1 MEYRPEKQGHLCFI
15 LRQSKPKEISI
26 YKAMITYANL
36 HPSVENSLRRWLN
49 NPTTAAFLLVG
60 PPGVGKTTL
69 AREILKQ
76 ESYRIVELNASH
88 TRSGQ
93 AFKKQIIPLLT
104 QQSVLECMS
113 SANDVK
119 NHNTIAVLLDEIDGL
134 SLGEK
139 GGLSELLDYMRA
151 WKPGQTTHPLLL
163 ICNEIKGR
171 AYQHIVRL
179 STYVPMEFPLQTVQS
194 WLGKVRPDVLASS
207 DLRVI
212 LRSIQ
217 GCDSVSIAQTQQ
229 QILDTPELI
238 VGENGETEEPSTDIL
253 KFSHSCLYDTWDP
266 LVIPEV
272 ENNLG
277 NLSGL
282 CVHENIHKRL
292 MSIEDPWKHYKE
304 FLVLFD
310 LSDKADYWAFFYQN
324 WNLLRPSFQLKLK
337 ITNAFLSE
345 YPVEEVLSPAQL
357 QFTQVLTRQSSM
369 YNTWKQMIQFSDEQ
383 GCGIEDIPRVLAEVI
398 AARQTKVPA
407 AQAKKI
413 ESMSIPKQLCVYK

>member
-1 MEYRPEKQGHLCFI
+1 MAYT
-15 LRQSKPKEISI
+15 S
-26 YKAMITYANL
+26 L
-36 HPSVENSLRRWLN
+36 HPSVEESLRRWLS

-76 ESYRIVELNASH
+76 ETYRIIELNASH

-104 QQSVLECMS
+104 QKSVLEAMS
-113 SANDVK
+113 PSTNK
-119 NHNTIAVLLDEIDGL
+119 HKLAVLLDEIDGL

-139 GGLSELLDYMRA
+139 GGLNELLDYMRT
-151 WKPGQTTHPLLL
+151 WKPSQTNHPLVL

-171 AYQHIVRL
+171 SYQHIVRL
-179 STYVPMEFPLQTVQS
+179 STYIPMEFPTQTVQQ
-194 WLGKVRPDVLASS
+194 WLGKNIRPEVIATA

-212 LRSIQ
+212 LRSVN
-217 GCDSVSIAQTQQ
+217 GRDSIAISQLQ
-229 QILDTPELI
+229 DDEHVEPPELSD
-238 VGENGETEEPSTDIL
+238 ELETEEPSTDIL
-253 KFSHSCLYDTWDP
+253 KFSHSCLYEKWDP
-266 LVIPEV
+266 FIIPEV

-292 MSIEDPWKHYKE
+292 EGVDDAWSQYIK
-304 FLVLFD
+304 FLALFD

-345 YPVEEVLSPAQL
+345 YKIKDTPPVSNL

-369 YNTWKQMIQFSDEQ
+369 YNTWKQMVHFSDEHNIS
-383 GCGIEDIPRVLAEVI
+383 IEEVPI
-398 AARQTKVPA
+398 HLNTLISIKQLKLPA
-407 AQAKKI
+407 SQAKKI
-413 ESMSIPKQLCVYK
+413 ESMSIPKQLCIYKT

>member
-1 MEYRPEKQGHLCFI
+1 MP
-15 LRQSKPKEISI
+15 
-26 YKAMITYANL
+26 YASL
-36 HPSVENSLRRWLN
+36 HPSVEQSLRRWLS

-69 AREILKQ
+69 AREVLKQ
-76 ESYRIVELNASH
+76 ETYHIIELNASH

-93 AFKKQIIPLLT
+93 AFKKQIIPLIT
-104 QQSVLECMS
+104 QRSVLESMYLD
-113 SANDVK
+113 AGK
-119 NHNTIAVLLDEIDGL
+119 HKLAVLLDEIDGL

-151 WKPGQTTHPLLL
+151 WKYGQTTHPLIL

-179 STYVPMEFPLQTVQS
+179 STYIYMEFPVDTVES
-194 WLGKVRPDVLASS
+194 WLKVKLRPEVLATA

-217 GCDSVSIAQTQQ
+217 GCDSISIRQSQYEPT
-229 QILDTPELI
+229 DTPEL
-238 VGENGETEEPSTDIL
+238 VANETDENEEPSTEIL
-253 KFSHSCLYDTWDP
+253 KFSHSCLYEQWDP
-266 LVIPEV
+266 LIIPEV

-292 MSIEDPWKHYKE
+292 NSAKTPWIHYKE
-304 FLVLFD
+304 FLKLFD

-337 ITNAFLSE
+337 IANAFLSE
-345 YPVEEVLSPAQL
+345 YPITDICNPSQL

-369 YNTWKQMIQFSDEQ
+369 YNTWKQMIQFSDEH
-383 GCGIEDIPRVLAEVI
+383 GCSIEDIPVVLTQVVQS
-398 AARQTKVPA
+398 RQTKVPPS
-407 AQAKKI
+407 QAKKI
-413 ESMSIPKQLCVYK
+413 DAMSIPKQLCIYTNTPEPNNTPNLIIPLT

>member
-1 MEYRPEKQGHLCFI
+1 MNYT
-15 LRQSKPKEISI
+15 S
-26 YKAMITYANL
+26 L
-36 HPSVENSLRRWLN
+36 HPSVEDTLRRWLQT
-49 NPTTAAFLLVG
+49 PTTAAFLLVG

-76 ESYRIVELNASH
+76 QGYRIVELNASH

-93 AFKKQIIPLLT
+93 AFKKQIIPLLV
-104 QQSVLECMS
+104 QRSVLESMS
-113 SANDVK
+113 PTGNQYK
-119 NHNTIAVLLDEIDGL
+119 LAVLLDEIDGL

-139 GGLSELLDYMRA
+139 GGLSELLDYMRV
-151 WKPGQTTHPLLL
+151 WKVGQTTHPLVL

-179 STYVPMEFPLQTVQS
+179 STHIEMEFPSQTVQT
-194 WLGKVRPDVLASS
+194 WLGKNIRPEVLASS

-212 LRSIQ
+212 LRSLQ
-217 GCDSVSIAQTQQ
+217 GCETNLTYQSRETEI
-229 QILDTPELI
+229 PEI
-238 VGENGETEEPSTDIL
+238 TSGELQEEEPSTEIL
-253 KFSHSCLYDTWDP
+253 RFSHSCLYDLWDP

-292 MSIEDPWKHYKE
+292 ASSENPWQHFKE
-304 FLVLFD
+304 FLTLFD

-345 YPVEEVLSPAQL
+345 YPITNILNPSQL

-369 YNTWKQMIQFSDEQ
+369 YNTWKQMVQFSDEH
-383 GCGIEDIPRVLAEVI
+383 GCQIDDIPVI
-398 AARQTKVPA
+398 LNQVVQARQTKIPA

-413 ESMSIPKQLCVYK
+413 DSISIPKQLCIYKE

>member
-1 MEYRPEKQGHLCFI
+1 M
-15 LRQSKPKEISI
+15 PKDSTVSFNNT
-26 YKAMITYANL
+26 MPYANL

-49 NPTTAAFLLVG
+49 EPTTAAFLLVG

-76 ESYRIVELNASH
+76 QSYRIVELNASH

-104 QQSVLECMS
+104 QESVLEAMS
-113 SANDVK
+113 QNK
-119 NHNTIAVLLDEIDGL
+119 KQNKLAVLLDEIDGL

-179 STYVPMEFPLQTVQS
+179 STYIPMEFPSQTVQT
-194 WLGKVRPDVLASS
+194 WLGTNVRPEVLASA

-217 GCDSVSIAQTQQ
+217 GCDSVTIRQRQEATENSTVQ
-229 QILDTPELI
+229 TPEL
-238 VGENGETEEPSTDIL
+238 VAEEGETEEPSTDIL
-253 KFSHSCLYDTWDP
+253 RFSHSCLYDYWDP

-292 MSIEDPWKHYKE
+292 SAIEKPWDHYKE
-304 FLVLFD
+304 FLSLFD
-310 LSDKADYWAFFYQN
+310 MSDKADYWAFFYQN

-345 YPVEEVLSPAQL
+345 YPVAEVPSPSQL

-369 YNTWKQMIQFSDEQ
+369 YNTWKQMIQFSDEH
-383 GCGIEDIPRVLAEVI
+383 GCVIEDIPTVLNQVVQS
-398 AARQTKVPA
+398 RQTKTPA
-407 AQAKKI
+407 SQLKKI
-413 ESMSIPKQLCVYK
+413 EAMSIPKTLCVYS

>member
-1 MEYRPEKQGHLCFI
+1 MSSYV
-15 LRQSKPKEISI
+15 
-26 YKAMITYANL
+26 NL
-36 HPSVENSLRRWLN
+36 HPSVEESLRRWLI
-49 NPTTAAFLLVG
+49 NPQTSAFLLVG

-76 ESYRIVELNASH
+76 QSYRIVELNASH

-104 QQSVLECMS
+104 QKSVLEAMS
-113 SANDVK
+113 PNTT
-119 NHNTIAVLLDEIDGL
+119 NHKLAVLLDEIDGL

-179 STYVPMEFPLQTVQS
+179 STYIPMEFPCQTVQN
-194 WLGKVRPDVLASS
+194 WLGNVRPEVLASA

-212 LRSIQ
+212 LRSIK
-217 GCDSVSIAQTQQ
+217 GCDSVSIIQGQQ
-229 QILDTPELI
+229 EMLNTPELI
-238 VGENGETEEPSTDIL
+238 AGENDIEEEPSTDIL
-253 KFSHSCLYDTWDP
+253 KFSHSCLYDSWDP

-292 MSIEDPWKHYKE
+292 SHTDKAWEHYKE
-304 FLVLFD
+304 FLAIFD
-310 LSDKADYWAFFYQN
+310 MSDKADYWAFFYQN

-345 YPVEEVLSPAQL
+345 YPIHDTPSPGQL

-369 YNTWKQMIQFSDEQ
+369 YNTWKQMVQFSDEHE
-383 GCGIEDIPRVLAEVI
+383 CSIEDIHIFLAQVI
-398 AARQTKVPA
+398 QKQTKVTTS
-407 AQAKKI
+407 QAKKFDA
-413 ESMSIPKQLCVYK
+413 MSIPKQLCIYK

>member
-1 MEYRPEKQGHLCFI
+1 MN
-15 LRQSKPKEISI
+15 
-26 YKAMITYANL
+26 YANL
-36 HPSVENSLRRWLN
+36 HPSVEQALRRWLQ

-76 ESYRIVELNASH
+76 ETYRIIELNASH

-104 QQSVLECMS
+104 QRSVLEAMS
-113 SANDVK
+113 PTAN
-119 NHNTIAVLLDEIDGL
+119 NHKLAVLLDEIDGL

-151 WKPGQTTHPLLL
+151 WKPGQAAHPLLL

-179 STYVPMEFPLQTVQS
+179 STYIPMEFPVQTVQS
-194 WLGKVRPDVLASS
+194 WLGGTLRPEVLASA

-212 LRSIQ
+212 LRSMN
-217 GCDSVSIAQTQQ
+217 GCDSISIFQKQDAN
-229 QILDTPELI
+229 LETPELLE
-238 VGENGETEEPSTDIL
+238 GESGETEEPSTDIL
-253 KFSHSCLYDTWDP
+253 RFSHSCLYDYWDP

-282 CVHENIHKRL
+282 CVHENMHKRL
-292 MSIEDPWKHYKE
+292 DSADTPWKHYKE
-304 FLVLFD
+304 FLALFD

-345 YPVEEVLSPAQL
+345 YPIKDIPNPSQL

-369 YNTWKQMIQFSDEQ
+369 YNTWKQMIQFSDEH
-383 GCGIEDIPRVLAEVI
+383 GCAVEDIPMILSQVV
-398 AARQTKVPA
+398 QTKTTKVPA
-407 AQAKKI
+407 SQAKKI
-413 ESMSIPKQLCVYK
+413 EAMSIPKQLCIYK

>member
-1 MEYRPEKQGHLCFI
+1 M
-15 LRQSKPKEISI
+15 S
-26 YKAMITYANL
+26 YASL
-36 HPSVENSLRRWLN
+36 HPTVEDSLRRWLE

-69 AREILKQ
+69 AREILKEQ
-76 ESYRIVELNASH
+76 TYHIVELNASH

-104 QQSVLECMS
+104 QKSVLES
-113 SANDVK
+113 ISPTANHK
-119 NHNTIAVLLDEIDGL
+119 LAVLLDEIDGL

-151 WKPGQTTHPLLL
+151 WKPVVNKPDQSTHPLLL

-179 STYVPMEFPLQTVQS
+179 STYIPMEFPIKTVQT
-194 WLGKVRPDVLASS
+194 WLGTVRPEVLATA

-212 LRSIQ
+212 LRSIK
-217 GCDSVSIAQTQQ
+217 GCNSISIAQIQRQTEEEC
-229 QILDTPELI
+229 QILPELEAT
-238 VGENGETEEPSTDIL
+238 GEEPSTEIL
-253 KFSHSCLYDTWDP
+253 RFSHSCLYETWDP
-266 LVIPEV
+266 LIIPDV

-282 CVHENIHKRL
+282 CVHENIHRRL
-292 MSIEDPWKHYKE
+292 NTVDDSWKHYKQ
-304 FLVLFD
+304 FLALFD
-310 LSDKADYWAFFYQN
+310 MSDKADYWAFFYQN

-345 YPVEEVLSPAQL
+345 YPMSDIPSPAQL

-369 YNTWKQMIQFSDEQ
+369 YNTWKQMVQFSDEHS
-383 GCGIEDIPRVLAEVI
+383 CSIEDIHKYLAEAI
-398 AARQTKVPA
+398 RSQTKITTS
-407 AQAKKI
+407 QAKKI
-413 ESMSIPKQLCVYK
+413 DSMSIPKNLCIYK

>member
-1 MEYRPEKQGHLCFI
+1 MNYT
-15 LRQSKPKEISI
+15 S
-26 YKAMITYANL
+26 L
-36 HPSVENSLRRWLN
+36 HPSVEDTLRRWLQT
-49 NPTTAAFLLVG
+49 PTTAAFLLVG

-76 ESYRIVELNASH
+76 QGYRIVELNASH

-93 AFKKQIIPLLT
+93 AFKKQIIPLLV
-104 QQSVLECMS
+104 QRSVLESMS
-113 SANDVK
+113 PTTNQYK
-119 NHNTIAVLLDEIDGL
+119 LAVLLDEIDGL

-139 GGLSELLDYMRA
+139 GGLSELLDYMRV
-151 WKPGQTTHPLLL
+151 WKVGQTTHPLIL

-179 STYVPMEFPLQTVQS
+179 STHIEMEFPSQSVQM
-194 WLGKVRPDVLASS
+194 WLGKTIRPEVLASS

-212 LRSIQ
+212 LRSLQ
-217 GCDSVSIAQTQQ
+217 GCETNLTYQSRETEI
-229 QILDTPELI
+229 PEI
-238 VGENGETEEPSTDIL
+238 TTGELQEEEPSTEIL
-253 KFSHSCLYDTWDP
+253 RFSHSCLYDLWDP

-292 MSIEDPWKHYKE
+292 ASAENPWQHFKE

-345 YPVEEVLSPAQL
+345 YPVANVINPSQL

-369 YNTWKQMIQFSDEQ
+369 YNTWKQMVQFSDEH
-383 GCGIEDIPRVLAEVI
+383 GCQIDDIPVI
-398 AARQTKVPA
+398 LNQVVQARQTKIPA

-413 ESMSIPKQLCVYK
+413 DSISIPKQLCIYKD

>member
-1 MEYRPEKQGHLCFI
+1 M
-15 LRQSKPKEISI
+15 
-26 YKAMITYANL
+26 TYANL
-36 HPSVENSLRRWLN
+36 HPSVEDSLRRWLTE
-49 NPTTAAFLLVG
+49 PKTAAFLLVG

-76 ESYRIVELNASH
+76 RGYKIVELNASH

-104 QQSVLECMS
+104 QESVLEAMS
-113 SANDVK
+113 PKANNK
-119 NHNTIAVLLDEIDGL
+119 LAVLLDEIDGL

-179 STYVPMEFPLQTVQS
+179 STYMPMEFPVDSVLT
-194 WLGKVRPDVLASS
+194 WLGKSIRPEVLASA

-217 GCDSVSIAQTQQ
+217 GCDSVIIKQRQEETVQ
-229 QILDTPELI
+229 TPEL
-238 VGENGETEEPSTDIL
+238 VSEEGDSEEPSTDIL
-253 KFSHSCLYDTWDP
+253 KFSHSCLYEYWDP

-292 MSIEDPWKHYKE
+292 NSIDNSWVHYKE
-304 FLVLFD
+304 FLSLFD

-337 ITNAFLSE
+337 ITNAFLTE
-345 YPVEEVLSPAQL
+345 YPIGEIPSPGQL

-369 YNTWKQMIQFSDEQ
+369 YNTWKQMIQFSDQ
-383 GCGIEDIPRVLAEVI
+383 HGCVIEDIPIVLGQVI
-398 AARQTKVPA
+398 QAKQTKTPA
-407 AQAKKI
+407 SQLKKI
-413 ESMSIPKQLCVYK
+413 DAMSIPKSLCTYTTIK

>member
-1 MEYRPEKQGHLCFI
+1 MNYT
-15 LRQSKPKEISI
+15 S
-26 YKAMITYANL
+26 L
-36 HPSVENSLRRWLN
+36 HPSVEIALRRWLKT
-49 NPTTAAFLLVG
+49 PTTAAFLLVG

-76 ESYRIVELNASH
+76 ETYRIVELNASH

-93 AFKKQIIPLLT
+93 AFKKQIIPLLV
-104 QQSVLECMS
+104 QKSVLESMS
-113 SANDVK
+113 PETNK
-119 NHNTIAVLLDEIDGL
+119 HKLAVLLDEIDGL

-139 GGLSELLDYMRA
+139 GGLSELLDYMRT
-151 WKPGQTTHPLLL
+151 WKQGNTTHPLLL

-171 AYQHIVRL
+171 VYQHIVRL
-179 STYVPMEFPLQTVQS
+179 STYIQMEFPAQTVQT
-194 WLGKVRPDVLASS
+194 WLGKKLRSEVLASA

-212 LRSIQ
+212 LRSLQ
-217 GCDSVSIAQTQQ
+217 GCDSNSIFNFKEKEKEKENT
-229 QILDTPELI
+229 I
-238 VGENGETEEPSTDIL
+238 VKIIEEEIEEEPSTEIL
-253 KFSHSCLYDTWDP
+253 KYSHSCLYENWDP
-266 LVIPEV
+266 LIIPEV

-282 CVHENIHKRL
+282 CVHENIYKRL
-292 MSIEDPWKHYKE
+292 NSSENPWKHYKE
-304 FLVLFD
+304 FLALFD

-345 YPVEEVLSPAQL
+345 YPITQMVTPSQL

-369 YNTWKQMIQFSDEQ
+369 YNTWKQMVQFSDEHD
-383 GCGIEDIPRVLAEVI
+383 CAIEDIQVKLNQVI
-398 AARQTKVPA
+398 LTKAAKLPA

-413 ESMSIPKQLCVYK
+413 ESISIPKQLCIYKD

>member
-1 MEYRPEKQGHLCFI
+1 MNYT
-15 LRQSKPKEISI
+15 S
-26 YKAMITYANL
+26 L
-36 HPSVENSLRRWLN
+36 HPSVESSLRRWLIK
-49 NPTTAAFLLVG
+49 PDTAAFLLVG

-69 AREILKQ
+69 AREILKEQ
-76 ESYRIVELNASH
+76 TYKIVELNASH

-93 AFKKQIIPLLT
+93 AFKKQIIPLLV
-104 QQSVLECMS
+104 QKSVMESMS
-113 SANDVK
+113 SDPTK
-119 NHNTIAVLLDEIDGL
+119 HKLAVLLDEIDGL

-151 WKPGQTTHPLLL
+151 WKPGNITHPLIL

-171 AYQHIVRL
+171 AYQHILRL
-179 STYVPMEFPLQTVQS
+179 STNIQMEFPSNTVQK
-194 WLGKVRPDVLASS
+194 WLGETLRPEVLATA

-212 LRSIQ
+212 LRSLQ
-217 GCDSVSIAQTQQ
+217 GCDSISIFQGRDSEN
-229 QILDTPELI
+229 IEL
-238 VGENGETEEPSTDIL
+238 VGEDQGEEEPSTDIL
-253 KFSHSCLYDTWDP
+253 RFSHSCLYETWDP

-292 MSIEDPWKHYKE
+292 DSAIQPWKHYKE
-304 FLVLFD
+304 FLALFD
-310 LSDKADYWAFFYQN
+310 MSDKADYWAFFYQN

-345 YPVEEVLSPAQL
+345 YPITSVPTPGQL

-369 YNTWKQMIQFSDEQ
+369 YNTWKQMIQFSDEK
-383 GCGIEDIPRVLAEVI
+383 GCSIEDIPVI
-398 AARQTKVPA
+398 LNQVVQAKQIKMPA
-407 AQAKKI
+407 AQLKKI
-413 ESMSIPKQLCVYK
+413 DSISIPKQLCVYKD

>member
-1 MEYRPEKQGHLCFI
+1 MIH
-15 LRQSKPKEISI
+15 SKEMPPNYTS
-26 YKAMITYANL
+26 L
-36 HPSVENSLRRWLN
+36 HPNVEDSLRRWLKS
-49 NPTTAAFLLVG
+49 PTTAAFLLVG

-69 AREILKQ
+69 AREILKEQ
-76 ESYRIVELNASH
+76 TYRIVELNASH

-93 AFKKQIIPLLT
+93 AFKKQIIPLLV
-104 QQSVLECMS
+104 QKSVLESMS
-113 SANDVK
+113 PTTSDYK
-119 NHNTIAVLLDEIDGL
+119 LAVLLDEIDGL

-179 STYVPMEFPLQTVQS
+179 STYIQMEFPVQTVQS
-194 WLGKVRPDVLASS
+194 WLGTTLRPEVLASA

-212 LRSIQ
+212 LRSLQ
-217 GCDSVSIAQTQQ
+217 GCDSISIFQGKE
-229 QILDTPELI
+229 LSTPEL
-238 VGENGETEEPSTDIL
+238 VTDEEEPSTEIL
-253 KFSHSCLYDTWDP
+253 RFSHSCLYDFWDP
-266 LVIPEV
+266 LIIPEV

-292 MSIEDPWKHYKE
+292 DSSTNPWETYKE
-304 FLVLFD
+304 FLALFD
-310 LSDKADYWAFFYQN
+310 MSDKADYWAFFYQN
-324 WNLLRPSFQLKLK
+324 WNLLRPSFQMKLK

-345 YPVEEVLSPAQL
+345 YPVSKMTSPSQL

-369 YNTWKQMIQFSDEQ
+369 YNTWKQMVQFSDEHE
-383 GCGIEDIPRVLAEVI
+383 CSIEEIPMILNQVI
-398 AARQTKVPA
+398 LKNKQVKIPA

-413 ESMSIPKQLCVYK
+413 ESISIPKQLCIYKDTV

>member
-1 MEYRPEKQGHLCFI
+1 M
-15 LRQSKPKEISI
+15 
-26 YKAMITYANL
+26 TYVNL
-36 HPSVENSLRRWLN
+36 HPGVEKSLRRWLKE
-49 NPTTAAFLLVG
+49 PTTAAFLLVG

-104 QQSVLECMS
+104 QQSVLEAMS
-113 SANDVK
+113 PTSNSNK
-119 NHNTIAVLLDEIDGL
+119 LAVLLDEIDGL

-139 GGLSELLDYMRA
+139 GGLSELLDYMRS
-151 WKPGQTTHPLLL
+151 WKPGQTMHPLLL

-171 AYQHIVRL
+171 SYQHIVRL
-179 STYVPMEFPLQTVQS
+179 STYVPMEFPSNTVQT
-194 WLGKVRPDVLASS
+194 WLGQNLPADVLATA

-212 LRSIQ
+212 LRSID
-217 GCDSVSIAQTQQ
+217 GRNSIAINYNQSESAEP
-229 QILDTPELI
+229 IIEAVDDE
-238 VGENGETEEPSTDIL
+238 EEPSTDIL
-253 KFSHSCLYDTWDP
+253 KFSHSCLYESWDP

-292 MSIEDPWKHYKE
+292 QGIDNAWSHYKE
-304 FLVLFD
+304 FLQLFD
-310 LSDKADYWAFFYQN
+310 ISDKADYWAFFYQN

-345 YPVEEVLSPAQL
+345 YPISSVPPVNTL

-369 YNTWKQMIQFSDEQ
+369 YNTWKQMIQFSDESA
-383 GCGIEDIPRVLAEVI
+383 CSIEEIPTQLLNRKYGDNKI
-398 AARQTKVPA
+398 TSS
-407 AQAKKI
+407 QAKKI
-413 ESMSIPKQLCVYK
+413 TSMSLPKELCSYNP

>member
-1 MEYRPEKQGHLCFI
+1 M
-15 LRQSKPKEISI
+15 
-26 YKAMITYANL
+26 TYANL
-36 HPSVENSLRRWLN
+36 HPSVENSLRRWLL
-49 NPTTAAFLLVG
+49 NPTSAAFLLVG

-104 QQSVLECMS
+104 QKSVLEAMS
-113 SANDVK
+113 PTTT
-119 NHNTIAVLLDEIDGL
+119 NHKLAVLLDEIDGL

-179 STYVPMEFPLQTVQS
+179 STYIPMEFPVQTVQG
-194 WLGKVRPDVLASS
+194 WLGTVRPEVLASA

-217 GCDSVSIAQTQQ
+217 GCDSVSIAQGQQ
-229 QILDTPELI
+229 EMLNTPELVI
-238 VGENGETEEPSTDIL
+238 GENSLEEEEPSTDIL
-253 KFSHSCLYDTWDP
+253 KFSHSCLYDSWDP

-292 MSIEDPWKHYKE
+292 CHTDNAWSHYKA

-345 YPVEEVLSPAQL
+345 YPIKDIPSPAQL

-369 YNTWKQMIQFSDEQ
+369 YNTWKQIVQFSDEH
-383 GCGIEDIPRVLAEVI
+383 GCSIEDIHTLLGQLL
-398 AARQTKVPA
+398 QTKQAKVTTS
-407 AQAKKI
+407 QAKKI
-413 ESMSIPKQLCVYK
+413 DAMSIPKQLCIYT

>member
-1 MEYRPEKQGHLCFI
+1 MNYT
-15 LRQSKPKEISI
+15 S
-26 YKAMITYANL
+26 L
-36 HPSVENSLRRWLN
+36 HPSVENALRRWLKF
-49 NPTTAAFLLVG
+49 PDAAAFLLVG
-60 PPGVGKTTL
+60 APGIGKTTL

-76 ESYRIVELNASH
+76 ESYHIVELNASH

-93 AFKKQIIPLLT
+93 AFKKQIIPLLV
-104 QQSVLECMS
+104 QQSVLESMS
-113 SANDVK
+113 PEK
-119 NHNTIAVLLDEIDGL
+119 NKHKLAVLLDEIDGL

-139 GGLSELLDYMRA
+139 GGLNELLEFMRS
-151 WKPGQTTHPLLL
+151 WKPEQKTHPLIL

-179 STYVPMEFPLQTVQS
+179 SKHFNMEFPAKNVET
-194 WLGKVRPDVLASS
+194 WLGSKITSNILETG

-212 LRSIQ
+212 LRSVEGCNSTIHLNNE
-217 GCDSVSIAQTQQ
+217 GCDKLV
-229 QILDTPELI
+229 EL
-238 VGENGETEEPSTDIL
+238 NAADDDEEPSTEIL
-253 KFSHSCLYDTWDP
+253 KFSHSCLYDFWDP
-266 LVIPEV
+266 LIIPEI

-292 MSIEDPWKHYKE
+292 ENTKESWLHFKE
-304 FLVLFD
+304 FISLFD

-345 YPVEEVLSPAQL
+345 YPVSQRLTPSQL

-369 YNTWKQMIQFSDEQ
+369 YNTWKQMIQFSDEHQ
-383 GCGIEDIPRVLAEVI
+383 CAIEDIQVKLNQVL
-398 AARQTKVPA
+398 QGKTSKLPT

-413 ESMSIPKQLCVYK
+413 ESISIPKQLCIYKD

>member
-1 MEYRPEKQGHLCFI
+1 M
-15 LRQSKPKEISI
+15 STT
-26 YKAMITYANL
+26 TYTSL
-36 HPSVENSLRRWLN
+36 HPSVEDSLRRWLHT
-49 NPTTAAFLLVG
+49 PTTAAFLLVG

-113 SANDVK
+113 PSMEK
-119 NHNTIAVLLDEIDGL
+119 KHNTIAVLLEEIDGL

-151 WKPGQTTHPLLL
+151 WKPGQTTHPLVL

-179 STYVPMEFPLQTVQS
+179 STYVPMEFPVQTVQS
-194 WLGKVRPDVLASS
+194 WLGSMRPEVLATS

-217 GCDSVSIAQTQQ
+217 GCDSVSIAQGQKQ
-229 QILDTPELI
+229 MLDSPELI
-238 VGENGETEEPSTDIL
+238 IHTAADADEIEEPSTDIL
-253 KFSHSCLYDTWDP
+253 KFSHSCLYETWDP

-292 MSIEDPWKHYKE
+292 ASIPDPWKHYKE

-337 ITNAFLSE
+337 ITNAFLSD
-345 YPVEEVLSPAQL
+345 YPIDQVLQPSQL

-369 YNTWKQMIQFSDEQ
+369 YNTWKQMVQFSDEQ
-383 GCGIEDIPRVLAEVI
+383 GCGIEDIPKVLAKVI
-398 AARQTKVPA
+398 AARQTKIPA

-413 ESMSIPKQLCVYK
+413 ESMSIPKHLCVYR

>member
-1 MEYRPEKQGHLCFI
+1 MSSYT
-15 LRQSKPKEISI
+15 S
-26 YKAMITYANL
+26 L
-36 HPSVENSLRRWLN
+36 HPSVEDSLRRWLI
-49 NPTTAAFLLVG
+49 NPTSAAFLLVG

-69 AREILKQ
+69 AREILKEQ
-76 ESYRIVELNASH
+76 TYRIVELNASH

-104 QQSVLECMS
+104 QRSVLES
-113 SANDVK
+113 ISPTQ
-119 NHNTIAVLLDEIDGL
+119 NHKLAVLLDEIDGL

-151 WKPGQTTHPLLL
+151 WKPGSPQTAHHPLLL

-179 STYVPMEFPLQTVQS
+179 STYVPMEFPIKTVQT
-194 WLGKVRPDVLASS
+194 WLGAVRPEVLASA

-217 GCDSVSIAQTQQ
+217 GCDSVSIAQGQQ
-229 QILDTPELI
+229 EMLNTPELTVSET
-238 VGENGETEEPSTDIL
+238 VGEEEPSTEIL
-253 KFSHSCLYDTWDP
+253 RFSHSCLYETWDP

-292 MSIEDPWKHYKE
+292 GDIEDSWIHYKE
-304 FLVLFD
+304 FLTLFD
-310 LSDKADYWAFFYQN
+310 MSDKADYWAFFYQN

-345 YPVEEVLSPAQL
+345 YPLGTVPSPAQL

-369 YNTWKQMIQFSDEQ
+369 YNTWKQMVQYSDDN
-383 GCGIEDIPRVLAEVI
+383 GCSIEDIHRFLANTI
-398 AARQTKVPA
+398 RTQAKITTS
-407 AQAKKI
+407 QAKKFD
-413 ESMSIPKQLCVYK
+413 SMSIPKQLCVYR

>member
-1 MEYRPEKQGHLCFI
+1 MNYT
-15 LRQSKPKEISI
+15 S
-26 YKAMITYANL
+26 L
-36 HPSVENSLRRWLN
+36 HPNVESSLRRWLIK
-49 NPTTAAFLLVG
+49 PDSAAFLLVG

-76 ESYRIVELNASH
+76 QTYKIVELNASH

-93 AFKKQIIPLLT
+93 AFKKQIIPLLV
-104 QQSVLECMS
+104 QRSVMESMS
-113 SANDVK
+113 SDPNQHK
-119 NHNTIAVLLDEIDGL
+119 LAVLLDEIDGL

-151 WKPGQTTHPLLL
+151 WKPGQITHPLIL

-171 AYQHIVRL
+171 AYQHILRL
-179 STYVPMEFPLQTVQS
+179 STNVQMEFPSNTVQQ
-194 WLGKVRPDVLASS
+194 WLGKSLRPEVLATA

-212 LRSIQ
+212 LRSLQ
-217 GCDSVSIAQTQQ
+217 GCDSISIFQGRGSEP
-229 QILDTPELI
+229 LEL
-238 VGENGETEEPSTDIL
+238 VADEGSEGQEEPSTDIL
-253 KFSHSCLYDTWDP
+253 RFSHSCLYEPWDP

-292 MSIEDPWKHYKE
+292 DSAEEPWKHYKE
-304 FLVLFD
+304 FLALFD
-310 LSDKADYWAFFYQN
+310 LTDKADYWAFFYQN

-337 ITNAFLSE
+337 VTNAFLSE
-345 YPVEEVLSPAQL
+345 YPITNIPTPGQL

-369 YNTWKQMIQFSDEQ
+369 YNTWKQMIQFSDEK
-383 GCGIEDIPRVLAEVI
+383 GCSIEDIPVVLNQML
-398 AARQTKVPA
+398 QTKQAKMPA

-413 ESMSIPKQLCVYK
+413 DSISIPKQLCIYKD

>member
-1 MEYRPEKQGHLCFI
+1 M
-15 LRQSKPKEISI
+15 S
-26 YKAMITYANL
+26 YAHL
-36 HPSVENSLRRWLN
+36 HPSVEDLLRRWLKT
-49 NPTTAAFLLVG
+49 PDTAAFLLVG

-69 AREILKQ
+69 AREILK
-76 ESYRIVELNASH
+76 ENGYRIVELNASH

-104 QQSVLECMS
+104 QKSVLEAMS
-113 SANDVK
+113 PTSNK
-119 NHNTIAVLLDEIDGL
+119 HKLAVLLDEIDGL

-139 GGLSELLDYMRA
+139 GGLSELLDYMRS
-151 WKPGQTTHPLLL
+151 WKAGQTTHPLLL

-179 STYVPMEFPLQTVQS
+179 STYVPMEFPSSSVQK
-194 WLGKVRPDVLASS
+194 WLGIQIRPEVLASA

-217 GCDSVSIAQTQQ
+217 GCDSASINLQQ
-229 QILDTPELI
+229 GSGGEPPELTM
-238 VGENGETEEPSTDIL
+238 EEGETEEPSTDIL
-253 KFSHSCLYDTWDP
+253 KFSHSCLYDFWDP
-266 LVIPEV
+266 LIIPEV

-292 MSIEDPWKHYKE
+292 ASVPEAWTHYKE
-304 FLVLFD
+304 FLTLFD

-337 ITNAFLSE
+337 ITNGFLSE
-345 YPVEEVLSPAQL
+345 YPVDTVPSPAQL

-369 YNTWKQMIQFSDEQ
+369 YNTWKQMIQFSDEK
-383 GCGIEDIPRVLAEVI
+383 GCMIEEIPELLTQTTAANAGIKLSTSQ
-398 AARQTKVPA
+398 AR
-407 AQAKKI
+407 KI
-413 ESMSIPKQLCVYK
+413 DSMSIPKQLCSYK

>member
-1 MEYRPEKQGHLCFI
+1 M
-15 LRQSKPKEISI
+15 
-26 YKAMITYANL
+26 TYVNL
-36 HPSVENSLRRWLN
+36 HPGVEKSLRRWLKE
-49 NPTTAAFLLVG
+49 PTTAAFLLVG

-104 QQSVLECMS
+104 QQSVLEAMS
-113 SANDVK
+113 PTSNSNK
-119 NHNTIAVLLDEIDGL
+119 LAVLLDEIDGL

-139 GGLSELLDYMRA
+139 GGLSELLDYMRS
-151 WKPGQTTHPLLL
+151 WKPGQTMHPLLL

-171 AYQHIVRL
+171 SYQHIVRL
-179 STYVPMEFPLQTVQS
+179 STYIPMEFPSNTVQT
-194 WLGKVRPDVLASS
+194 WLGQNLPADVLATA

-212 LRSIQ
+212 LRSMD
-217 GCDSVSIAQTQQ
+217 GRNSIGINYNQSESTEPTIEA
-229 QILDTPELI
+229 IDDE
-238 VGENGETEEPSTDIL
+238 EEPSTDIL
-253 KFSHSCLYDTWDP
+253 KFSHSCLYESWDP

-292 MSIEDPWKHYKE
+292 QAIDNAWSHYKE
-304 FLVLFD
+304 FLQLFD
-310 LSDKADYWAFFYQN
+310 ISDKADYWAFFYQN

-345 YPVEEVLSPAQL
+345 YPISSVPPVNTL

-369 YNTWKQMIQFSDEQ
+369 YNTWKQMIQFSDESA
-383 GCGIEDIPRVLAEVI
+383 CSIEEIPSQLLNRKSGDNKI
-398 AARQTKVPA
+398 TSS
-407 AQAKKI
+407 QAKKI
-413 ESMSIPKQLCVYK
+413 TSMSLPKELCNYNP

>member
-1 MEYRPEKQGHLCFI
+1 M
-15 LRQSKPKEISI
+15 
-26 YKAMITYANL
+26 TYVNL
-36 HPSVENSLRRWLN
+36 HPGVEKSLRRWLKE
-49 NPTTAAFLLVG
+49 PTTAAFLLVG

-104 QQSVLECMS
+104 QQSVLEAMS
-113 SANDVK
+113 PTSNSNK
-119 NHNTIAVLLDEIDGL
+119 LAVLLDEIDGL

-139 GGLSELLDYMRA
+139 GGLSELLDYMRS
-151 WKPGQTTHPLLL
+151 WKPGQTMHPLLL

-171 AYQHIVRL
+171 SYQHIVRL
-179 STYVPMEFPLQTVQS
+179 STYIPMEFPSNTVQT
-194 WLGKVRPDVLASS
+194 WLGQNLSADVLATA

-212 LRSIQ
+212 LRSID
-217 GCDSVSIAQTQQ
+217 GRNSIAINNSQYESTEPT
-229 QILDTPELI
+229 IEGIDDE
-238 VGENGETEEPSTDIL
+238 EEPSTDIL
-253 KFSHSCLYDTWDP
+253 KFSHSCLYESWDP

-292 MSIEDPWKHYKE
+292 QGIDNAWSHYKE
-304 FLVLFD
+304 FLQLFD
-310 LSDKADYWAFFYQN
+310 ISDKADYWAFFYQN

-345 YPVEEVLSPAQL
+345 YPIQSVPSVNTL

-369 YNTWKQMIQFSDEQ
+369 YNTWKQMIQFSDESA
-383 GCGIEDIPRVLAEVI
+383 CSIEEIPTQLLNRKSGDNKI
-398 AARQTKVPA
+398 TSS
-407 AQAKKI
+407 QAKKI
-413 ESMSIPKQLCVYK
+413 TSMSLPKELCSYNP

>member
-1 MEYRPEKQGHLCFI
+1 M
-15 LRQSKPKEISI
+15 
-26 YKAMITYANL
+26 
-36 HPSVENSLRRWLN
+36 SLRRWLQT
-49 NPTTAAFLLVG
+49 PTTAAFLLVG

-76 ESYRIVELNASH
+76 ETYRIVELNASH

-104 QQSVLECMS
+104 QKSVLEAM
-113 SANDVK
+113 SANPTQHK
-119 NHNTIAVLLDEIDGL
+119 LAVLLDEIDGL

-151 WKPGQTTHPLLL
+151 WKQGQTTHPLLL

-179 STYVPMEFPLQTVQS
+179 STYIPMEFPVSTVQT
-194 WLGKVRPDVLASS
+194 WLGTNLRPEVLASA

-212 LRSIQ
+212 LRSMT
-217 GCDSVSIAQTQQ
+217 GHDSVSIFQKQEA
-229 QILDTPELI
+229 DSMVETPEL
-238 VGENGETEEPSTDIL
+238 VAGENGESEEPSTDIL
-253 KFSHSCLYDTWDP
+253 KFSHSCLYDYWDP

-292 MSIEDPWKHYKE
+292 ANVDNAWKHYME
-304 FLVLFD
+304 FLFLFD

-345 YPVEEVLSPAQL
+345 YPVTDIPSPAQL

-369 YNTWKQMIQFSDEQ
+369 YNTWKQMVQFSDDN
-383 GCGIEDIPRVLAEVI
+383 GCSIEEIPVI
-398 AARQTKVPA
+398 LSHVVAAKQTKLPA
-407 AQAKKI
+407 SQAKKI
-413 ESMSIPKQLCVYK
+413 DAMSIPKELCVYK

>member
-1 MEYRPEKQGHLCFI
+1 M
-15 LRQSKPKEISI
+15 
-26 YKAMITYANL
+26 
-36 HPSVENSLRRWLN
+36 SLRRWLQT
-49 NPTTAAFLLVG
+49 PTTAAFLLVG

-104 QQSVLECMS
+104 QKSVLESMS
-113 SANDVK
+113 ASPTQHK
-119 NHNTIAVLLDEIDGL
+119 LAVLLDEIDGL

-151 WKPGQTTHPLLL
+151 WKQGQTTHPLLL

-179 STYVPMEFPLQTVQS
+179 STYIPMEFPVNTIQT
-194 WLGKVRPDVLASS
+194 WLGTNLRPEVLASA

-212 LRSIQ
+212 LRSMS
-217 GCDSVSIAQTQQ
+217 GHDSVSIFQRQKEDEM
-229 QILDTPELI
+229 IETPEL
-238 VGENGETEEPSTDIL
+238 VAGENGESEEPSTDIL
-253 KFSHSCLYDTWDP
+253 KFSHSCLYDYWDP

-292 MSIEDPWKHYKE
+292 ANVDNAWKHYME
-304 FLVLFD
+304 FLSLFD

-345 YPVEEVLSPAQL
+345 YPVTDVPSPAQL

-369 YNTWKQMIQFSDEQ
+369 YNTWKQMVQFSDDN
-383 GCGIEDIPRVLAEVI
+383 GCSIEEIPVI
-398 AARQTKVPA
+398 LSQVMNSKQTKLPA
-407 AQAKKI
+407 TQAKKI
-413 ESMSIPKQLCVYK
+413 DAMSIPKELCVYK

>member
-1 MEYRPEKQGHLCFI
+1 M
-15 LRQSKPKEISI
+15 S
-26 YKAMITYANL
+26 YAHL
-36 HPSVENSLRRWLN
+36 HPSVEDLLRRWLKT
-49 NPTTAAFLLVG
+49 PDTAAFLLVG

-69 AREILKQ
+69 AREILK
-76 ESYRIVELNASH
+76 ENGYRIVELNASH

-104 QQSVLECMS
+104 QKSVLEAMS
-113 SANDVK
+113 PTSNK
-119 NHNTIAVLLDEIDGL
+119 HKLAVLLDEIDGL

-139 GGLSELLDYMRA
+139 GGLSELLDYMRG
-151 WKPGQTTHPLLL
+151 WKAGQTTHPLLL

-179 STYVPMEFPLQTVQS
+179 STYVPMEFPSSSVQK
-194 WLGKVRPDVLASS
+194 WLGVQIRPEVLASA

-217 GCDSVSIAQTQQ
+217 GCDSASINLQQ
-229 QILDTPELI
+229 GSGGEPPELTM
-238 VGENGETEEPSTDIL
+238 EEGETEEPSTDIL
-253 KFSHSCLYDTWDP
+253 KFSHSCLYDFWDP
-266 LVIPEV
+266 LIIPEV

-292 MSIEDPWKHYKE
+292 ASVPEAWTHYKE
-304 FLVLFD
+304 FLTLFD

-337 ITNAFLSE
+337 ITNGFLSE
-345 YPVEEVLSPAQL
+345 YPVDTVPSPAQL

-369 YNTWKQMIQFSDEQ
+369 YNTWKQMIQFSDEK
-383 GCGIEDIPRVLAEVI
+383 GCMIEEIPELLTQTT
-398 AARQTKVPA
+398 AANAGVKLSTS
-407 AQAKKI
+407 QARKI
-413 ESMSIPKQLCVYK
+413 DSMSIPKQLCSYK

>member
-1 MEYRPEKQGHLCFI
+1 MEY
-15 LRQSKPKEISI
+15 IS
-26 YKAMITYANL
+26 L
-36 HPSVENSLRRWLN
+36 HPSVESTLRRWLDK
-49 NPTTAAFLLVG
+49 PTTPAFLLVG

-69 AREILKQ
+69 AREILK
-76 ESYRIVELNASH
+76 EKLYRIIELNASH

-93 AFKKQIIPLLT
+93 AFKKQIIPLLI
-104 QQSVLECMS
+104 QKSVLESMS
-113 SANDVK
+113 PDTNK
-119 NHNTIAVLLDEIDGL
+119 HKLAVLLDEIDGL

-139 GGLSELLDYMRA
+139 GGLNELLDYMRS
-151 WKPGQTTHPLLL
+151 WKPGHITHPLLL

-171 AYQHIVRL
+171 SYQHIVKL
-179 STYVPMEFPLQTVQS
+179 STYIKMEFPSTTVIN
-194 WLGKVRPDVLASS
+194 WLGNSLRPEVLATS

-212 LRSIQ
+212 LRSLD
-217 GCDSVSIAQTQQ
+217 GKDSNSIYRVLDKDEDLVANLNTDTVS
-229 QILDTPELI
+229 DD
-238 VGENGETEEPSTDIL
+238 EPSTEIL
-253 KFSHSCLYDTWDP
+253 KFSHSCLYERWDP

-292 MSIEDPWKHYKE
+292 NNLENSWGHYMA
-304 FLVLFD
+304 FLSLFN

-345 YPVEEVLSPAQL
+345 YEIKKSIPPSQL

-369 YNTWKQMIQFSDEQ
+369 YNTWKQMIQFSDERV
-383 GCGIEDIPRVLAEVI
+383 CSIEEIPVVLNMILPEL
-398 AARQTKVPA
+398 RKGLLPN
-407 AQAKKI
+407 QAKKI
-413 ESMSIPKQLCVYK
+413 ESINIPKTLGVYS

>member
-1 MEYRPEKQGHLCFI
+1 MPYT
-15 LRQSKPKEISI
+15 S
-26 YKAMITYANL
+26 L
-36 HPSVENSLRRWLN
+36 HPSVEDSLRRWLL
-49 NPTTAAFLLVG
+49 NPATAAFLLVG

-69 AREILKQ
+69 AREILKEQ
-76 ESYRIVELNASH
+76 GYRIVELNASH

-104 QQSVLECMS
+104 QKSVLEAMS
-113 SANDVK
+113 PND
-119 NHNTIAVLLDEIDGL
+119 NHHKLAVLLDEIDGL

-151 WKPGQTTHPLLL
+151 WKPNKTAHPLLL

-179 STYVPMEFPLQTVQS
+179 STYIPMEFPVQTVQS
-194 WLGKVRPDVLASS
+194 WLGKTLRPEVLASA

-212 LRSIQ
+212 LRSMQ
-217 GCDSVSIAQTQQ
+217 GCNSLSISQG
-229 QILDTPELI
+229 QINDTPELLPAC
-238 VGENGETEEPSTDIL
+238 ENGETEEPSTDIL
-253 KFSHSCLYDTWDP
+253 KFSHSCLYDFWDP
-266 LVIPEV
+266 LIIPQV

-292 MSIEDPWKHYKE
+292 ESVENPWLHYKE
-304 FLVLFD
+304 FLTLFD

-345 YPVEEVLSPAQL
+345 YPVSSIPQASQL

-369 YNTWKQMIQFSDEQ
+369 YNTWKQMIAFSDEH
-383 GCGIEDIPRVLAEVI
+383 GCSIEDIPMILSQVV
-398 AARQTKVPA
+398 AAKQTKIPA
-407 AQAKKI
+407 SQAKKI
-413 ESMSIPKQLCVYK
+413 DAMSIPKQLCIYKDC

>member
-1 MEYRPEKQGHLCFI
+1 MNYT
-15 LRQSKPKEISI
+15 S
-26 YKAMITYANL
+26 L
-36 HPSVENSLRRWLN
+36 HPSVEDTLRRWLQT
-49 NPTTAAFLLVG
+49 PTTAAFLLVG

-76 ESYRIVELNASH
+76 QGYRIVELNASH

-93 AFKKQIIPLLT
+93 AFKKQIIPLLV
-104 QQSVLECMS
+104 QRSVLESMS
-113 SANDVK
+113 PTVNQYK
-119 NHNTIAVLLDEIDGL
+119 LAVLLDEIDGL

-151 WKPGQTTHPLLL
+151 WKVGQTTHPLIL

-179 STYVPMEFPLQTVQS
+179 STHIEMEFPSQSVQT
-194 WLGKVRPDVLASS
+194 WLGKTIRPEVLASS

-212 LRSIQ
+212 LRSLQ
-217 GCDSVSIAQTQQ
+217 GCETNLTYQSRETEI
-229 QILDTPELI
+229 PEI
-238 VGENGETEEPSTDIL
+238 TTGELQEEEPSTEIL
-253 KFSHSCLYDTWDP
+253 RFSHSCLYDLWDP

-292 MSIEDPWKHYKE
+292 ASAENPWQHFKE
-304 FLVLFD
+304 FLTLFD

-345 YPVEEVLSPAQL
+345 YPVANVINPSQL

-369 YNTWKQMIQFSDEQ
+369 YNTWKQMVQFSDEH
-383 GCGIEDIPRVLAEVI
+383 GCQIDDIPVI
-398 AARQTKVPA
+398 LNQVVQARQTKIPA

-413 ESMSIPKQLCVYK
+413 DSISIPKQLCIYKD

>member
-1 MEYRPEKQGHLCFI
+1 M
-15 LRQSKPKEISI
+15 
-26 YKAMITYANL
+26 AYANL
-36 HPSVENSLRRWLN
+36 HPSVEESLRRWLG

-104 QQSVLECMS
+104 QKSVLEVIS
-113 SANDVK
+113 PDDTTNK
-119 NHNTIAVLLDEIDGL
+119 LAVLLDEIDGL

-151 WKPGQTTHPLLL
+151 WKPGQTTHPMIL

-179 STYVPMEFPLQTVQS
+179 STYIPMEFPSQTVQT
-194 WLGKVRPDVLASS
+194 WLGLNVRPEVLATS

-212 LRSIQ
+212 LRSLK
-217 GCDSVSIAQTQQ
+217 GCDSASIFNDTSQAAV
-229 QILDTPELI
+229 TPELT
-238 VGENGETEEPSTDIL
+238 VGESGEIEEPSTDIL
-253 KFSHSCLYDTWDP
+253 RFSHSCLYEYWDP
-266 LVIPEV
+266 LVIPQV

-292 MSIEDPWKHYKE
+292 GSIDNPWLHYKE
-304 FLVLFD
+304 FLTLFD

-345 YPVEEVLSPAQL
+345 YPISEPSTPAQL

-369 YNTWKQMIQFSDEQ
+369 YNTWKQMIQFSDEH
-383 GCGIEDIPRVLAEVI
+383 GCSIEEVPSVLAQVVH
-398 AARQTKVPA
+398 AKQGKVLA
-407 AQAKKI
+407 SQAKKFD
-413 ESMSIPKQLCVYK
+413 SMSIPKSLCTYA

>member
-1 MEYRPEKQGHLCFI
+1 MSYFNLMCAHE
-15 LRQSKPKEISI
+15 SKDLNASIKEMDYTS
-26 YKAMITYANL
+26 L
-36 HPSVENSLRRWLN
+36 HPSVENALRRWLKT
-49 NPTTAAFLLVG
+49 PTTAAFLLVG

-76 ESYRIVELNASH
+76 ETYRIVELNASH

-93 AFKKQIIPLLT
+93 AFKKQIIPLLV
-104 QQSVLECMS
+104 QKSVLESMS
-113 SANDVK
+113 PESNK
-119 NHNTIAVLLDEIDGL
+119 HKLAVLLDEIDGL

-151 WKPGQTTHPLLL
+151 WKPGNTTHPLLL

-171 AYQHIVRL
+171 VYQHIVRL
-179 STYVPMEFPLQTVQS
+179 STYIQMEFPAQTVQS
-194 WLGKVRPDVLASS
+194 WLGKNLRSEVLATA

-212 LRSIQ
+212 LRSLQ
-217 GCDSVSIAQTQQ
+217 GCDSNSIFNSRSQDEKEA
-229 QILDTPELI
+229 PELI
-238 VGENGETEEPSTDIL
+238 ADEATEEEPSTEIL
-253 KFSHSCLYDTWDP
+253 RFSHSCLYENWDP
-266 LVIPEV
+266 LIIPEV

-292 MSIEDPWKHYKE
+292 DSAEDPWIHYKE
-304 FLVLFD
+304 FLALFD

-345 YPVEEVLSPAQL
+345 YPVTQTVTPAQL

-369 YNTWKQMIQFSDEQ
+369 YNTWKQMVQFSDEHD
-383 GCGIEDIPRVLAEVI
+383 CAIEDIQVKLNQVI
-398 AARQTKVPA
+398 QAKTTKLPA

-413 ESMSIPKQLCVYK
+413 ESISIPKQLCIYKN

>member
-1 MEYRPEKQGHLCFI
+1 MNYT
-15 LRQSKPKEISI
+15 S
-26 YKAMITYANL
+26 L
-36 HPSVENSLRRWLN
+36 HPSVEDTLRRWLQT
-49 NPTTAAFLLVG
+49 PTTAAFLLVG

-76 ESYRIVELNASH
+76 QGYRIVELNASH

-93 AFKKQIIPLLT
+93 AFKKQIIPLLV
-104 QQSVLECMS
+104 QRSVLESMS
-113 SANDVK
+113 PTNNQYK
-119 NHNTIAVLLDEIDGL
+119 LAVLLDEIDGL

-139 GGLSELLDYMRA
+139 GGLSELLDYMRV
-151 WKPGQTTHPLLL
+151 WKVGQTTHPLIL

-179 STYVPMEFPLQTVQS
+179 STHIEMEFPSQSVQM
-194 WLGKVRPDVLASS
+194 WLGKTIRPEVLASS

-212 LRSIQ
+212 LRSLQ
-217 GCDSVSIAQTQQ
+217 GCETNLTYQSRESEI
-229 QILDTPELI
+229 PEI
-238 VGENGETEEPSTDIL
+238 TTGELQEEEPSTEIL
-253 KFSHSCLYDTWDP
+253 RFSHSCLYDLWDP

-292 MSIEDPWKHYKE
+292 ASSENPWKHFKE

-345 YPVEEVLSPAQL
+345 YPITNILNPSQL

-369 YNTWKQMIQFSDEQ
+369 YNTWKQMVQFSDEH
-383 GCGIEDIPRVLAEVI
+383 GCQIDDIPVI
-398 AARQTKVPA
+398 LNQVVQARQTKIPA

-413 ESMSIPKQLCVYK
+413 DSISIPKQLCIYKD

>member
-1 MEYRPEKQGHLCFI
+1 MNYT
-15 LRQSKPKEISI
+15 S
-26 YKAMITYANL
+26 L
-36 HPSVENSLRRWLN
+36 HPSVEDTLRRWLQT
-49 NPTTAAFLLVG
+49 PTTAAFLLVG

-76 ESYRIVELNASH
+76 QGYRIVELNASH

-93 AFKKQIIPLLT
+93 AFKKQIIPLLVEK
-104 QQSVLECMS
+104 SVLESMS
-113 SANDVK
+113 PASNK
-119 NHNTIAVLLDEIDGL
+119 YKLAVLLDEIDGL

-139 GGLSELLDYMRA
+139 GGLSELLDYMRS
-151 WKPGQTTHPLLL
+151 WKVGQTTHPLLL

-179 STYVPMEFPLQTVQS
+179 STHIQMEFPSQSVQT
-194 WLGKVRPDVLASS
+194 WLGKTIRPEVLASA

-212 LRSIQ
+212 LRSLQ
-217 GCDSVSIAQTQQ
+217 GCETNLSYEKMESDI
-229 QILDTPELI
+229 PEI
-238 VGENGETEEPSTDIL
+238 GSGEIPEEEPSTEIL
-253 KFSHSCLYDTWDP
+253 RFSKSCLYDLWDP

-292 MSIEDPWKHYKE
+292 ASSENSWGIFKE
-304 FLVLFD
+304 FLTLFD

-345 YPVEEVLSPAQL
+345 YPVENVIPPSQL

-369 YNTWKQMIQFSDEQ
+369 YNTWKQMVQFSDEHSCQ
-383 GCGIEDIPRVLAEVI
+383 IEDIPIILNQVVQ
-398 AARQTKVPA
+398 ARQTKIPA

-413 ESMSIPKQLCVYK
+413 DSISIPKQLCIYKD